1 MRIKR
6 PFFGSE
12 RATYHH
18 GSLKDALIEAARQ
31 LVAEHGPAGFTL
43 AEAAKRVGVTGAA
56 PYRHFADRQALLHEL
71 ALRGFAQFGTAL
83 REAWQAG
90 QPDPTTAMR
99 RMGRAYQMFAREE
112 PGLYSAMFGSAAVT
126 NDIGAADLAT
136 QAFEI
141 LLTAAAAVLAQHG
154 VAISARPLAYEIW
167 AMSHGVAMLGGTGFL
182 GAGPAECDPEAILG
196 SATASLIEMAV
207 RRAKESKGVGAKAN
221 QRQA

>member
-1 MRIKR
+1 MQIKR
-6 PFFGSE
+6 PFFGGE

-18 GSLKDALIEAARQ
+18 GSLKDALIDAARQ
-31 LVAEHGPAGFTL
+31 LVAERGPAGFTL

-71 ALRGFAQFGTAL
+71 ALRGFAQFGTVL
-83 REAWQAG
+83 REAWHFG

-112 PGLYSAMFGSAAVT
+112 PGLYSAMFGSAAMPQ
-126 NDIGAADLAT
+126 DIGTAGLAT
-136 QAFEI
+136 QAFEM
-141 LLTAAAAVLAQHG
+141 LVAATAAVLAQHG
-154 VAISARPLAYEIW
+154 IVIQAQPLAYEIW
-167 AMSHGVAMLGGTGFL
+167 AMAHGVAMLGVTGFL
-182 GAGPAECDPEAILG
+182 HAGQAGCDPEAILG

-207 RRAKESKGVGAKAN
+207 RRAKESKGEATRVD